1 MFHAG
6 EITLVD
12 IADAVGH
19 HPDMV
24 QLNEVYVQR
33 HYARNVSRLLQ
44 LGEMVAAIRF
54 LKESSLPVDN

>member
-24 QLNEVYVQR
+24 YLNEVYVQR
-33 HYARNVSRLLQ
+33 HYARNVLRHLQ
-44 LGEMVAAIRF
+44 LGDMVAAIRL